1 LEIVNFVWFISSNC
15 GPNIQNYCYKLK
27 TMSEIGL
34 GFDVSVSLCEDVMDG
49 VASKENYIQWYMIGY
64 SENKLP

>member
-1 LEIVNFVWFISSNC
+1 
-15 GPNIQNYCYKLK
+15 
-27 TMSEIGL
+27 MSEIGL